1 MMNKLVIVVPAYNE
15 ELVIEKTTEK
25 LVDILQRLVDNNK
38 ISDEI
43 LLLYVDDGSQDN
55 TWEMVTELH
64 KQNKLVTGIK
74 FSHNAGHQNALI
86 AGIECAKDAD
96 YIITIDADLQDDPD
110 SIEDMVDQ
118 ANSGKN
124 IVFGVRNN
132 RDSDTWFKKT
142 SAELFY
148 KIMALLGVES
158 IPNHA
163 DFRLIDQRVIQ
174 AFLQYPEREMFLR
187 GIFPKLGFNQ
197 GEVFYARSKREAGE
211 TKYPLRKMLT
221 FAMDG
226 ITSFSVVPI
235 KMIRN
240 VGFLV
245 AFVGIIYLIY
255 TVIAKVMGHAV
266 AGWPSLIISMW
277 LLGGVQ
283 LVALG
288 VVGEYIGRIFTEVKH
303 RPRYTLEANLY
314 TDKVVEQ

>member
-1 MMNKLVIVVPAYNE
+1 MKKLVIVVPAYNE
-15 ELVIEKTTEK
+15 EPVIEKTTQK
-25 LVDILQRLVDNNK
+25 LVAILERLVAKKK
-38 ISDEI
+38 ISSDS
-43 LLLYVDDGSQDN
+43 LLLYVDDGSSDN
-55 TWEMVTELH
+55 TWKMVIDLH
-64 KQNKLVTGIK
+64 NRNKLVSGIK
-74 FSHNAGHQNALI
+74 FAHNAGHQNALI

-96 YIITIDADLQDDPD
+96 YIVTIDADLQDDPE
-110 SIEDMVDQ
+110 SIEEMVDQ

-142 SAELFY
+142 SAGFFY
-148 KIMALLGVES
+148 KVMGLLGVES

-163 DFRLIDQRVIQ
+163 DFRLIDQRVIK

-197 GEVFYARSKREAGE
+197 GKVFYARSKREAGE

-226 ITSFSVVPI
+226 ITSFSIVPI

-240 VGFLV
+240 FGFII
-245 AFVGIIYLIY
+245 AFIGIIYLFY
-255 TVIAKVMGHAV
+255 TIVAKMLGYAV
-266 AGWPSLIISMW
+266 AGWPSLIISIW

-303 RPRYTLEANLY
+303 RPRYILETNLY
-314 TDKVVEQ
+314 THKDSEQ